1 LHREGVSSVMDA
13 TEDVATDLVDL
24 SQMSLNELRSLDQ
37 PILSDALR
45 RVVEEAKNSV
55 EAIAGF
61 QAVI

>member
-1 LHREGVSSVMDA
+1 MMDA